1 MKMQTPATETLKI
14 SDVRG
19 QLNTLVNRIYREQT
33 RIVVEKSGIPVAAL
47 VSVQDLERLRDLDL
61 RMLERAEVINQMRE
75 AFKDVS
81 PEELEREA
89 EKAVAEVRAEMR
101 AERELLAATR

>member
-1 MKMQTPATETLKI
+1 MKMQTSATETLKI

-81 PEELEREA
+81 PEELEQEA

>member
-1 MKMQTPATETLKI
+1 
-14 SDVRG
+14 
-19 QLNTLVNRIYREQT
+19 
-33 RIVVEKSGIPVAAL
+33 
-47 VSVQDLERLRDLDL
+47 
-61 RMLERAEVINQMRE
+61 MLERAEVINQMRE

>member
-1 MKMQTPATETLKI
+1 MKMQAPATETLKI

-81 PEELEREA
+81 PEELEQEA